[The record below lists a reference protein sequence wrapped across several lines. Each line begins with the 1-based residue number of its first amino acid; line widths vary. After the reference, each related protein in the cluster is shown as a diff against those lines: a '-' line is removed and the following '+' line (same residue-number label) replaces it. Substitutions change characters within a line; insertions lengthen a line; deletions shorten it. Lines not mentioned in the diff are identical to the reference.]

1 MRCFRKGLT
10 GRCEHKE
17 NARELMLPQGTEGI
31 RVGMASLLSKRK
43 GIKEARVGRKIKI
56 KDIESLPF
64 INLPFPPPPPPK
76 AVLN

>member
-10 GRCEHKE
+10 GRCDHKE

-43 GIKEARVGRKIKI
+43 GIKEARMGGKIKV

-64 INLPFPPPPPPK
+64 INLPSPPPSK
-76 AVLN
+76 QWF